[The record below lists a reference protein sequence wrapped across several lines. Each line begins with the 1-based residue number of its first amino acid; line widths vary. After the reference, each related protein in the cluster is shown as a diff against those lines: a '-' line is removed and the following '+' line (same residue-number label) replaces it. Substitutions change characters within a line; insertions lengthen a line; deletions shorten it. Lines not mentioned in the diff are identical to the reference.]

1 MATVD
6 GPPGPNKTDVKLHRT
21 VQYNPELFNLIPL
34 INVLFLTLAFFV
46 LSNSFILQ
54 PGLAITLPVSSFNL
68 SPQRHPQIVSIIAGA
83 QPTLYFRDQKVELEQ
98 LDRMLAEPGVKDRAL
113 VIRADRQT
121 PYELVSNVMN
131 LGLRRGYSVA
141 VAAAN
146 PPQ

>member
-1 MATVD
+1 M
-6 GPPGPNKTDVKLHRT
+6 KLQRT
-21 VQYNPELFNLIPL
+21 VKYNPELFNLIPVV
-34 INVLFLTLAFFV
+34 NVLFLTLAFFV

-54 PGLAITLPVSSFNL
+54 PGLAITLPVSSFTLNA
-68 SPQRHPQIVSIIAGA
+68 QRHPQIVSITAGA
-83 QPTLYFRDQKVELEQ
+83 LPTLYFRDKKVELDE
-98 LDRMLAEPGVKDRAL
+98 LDRMLAEPGVKDRTL

>member
-1 MATVD
+1 M
-6 GPPGPNKTDVKLHRT
+6 KLQRT
-21 VQYNPELFNLIPL
+21 VKYNPELFNLIPVV
-34 INVLFLTLAFFV
+34 NVLFLTLAFFV
-46 LSNSFILQ
+46 LSNSFILH
-54 PGLAITLPVSSFNL
+54 PGLAITLPVSSFTLNA
-68 SPQRHPQIVSIIAGA
+68 QRHPQIVSITAGA
-83 QPTLYFRDQKVELEQ
+83 LPTLYFRDKKVELDE
-98 LDRMLAEPGVKDRAL
+98 LDRMLAEPGVKDRTL

>member
-1 MATVD
+1 M
-6 GPPGPNKTDVKLHRT
+6 KLQRT
-21 VQYNPELFNLIPL
+21 VKYNPELFNLIPVV
-34 INVLFLTLAFFV
+34 NVLFLSLAFFV

-54 PGLAITLPVSSFNL
+54 PGLAITLPVSSFTLNA
-68 SPQRHPQIVSIIAGA
+68 QRHPQIVSITAGA
-83 QPTLYFRDQKVELEQ
+83 LPTLYFRDKKVELDE
-98 LDRMLAEPGVKDRAL
+98 LDRMLAEPGVKDRTL